1 MNKLESGWAK
11 PMHIDIVSDT
21 VCPWCFIG
29 KRKLEN
35 ALSTRPDVKA
45 EITWRPFQLNPEM
58 PAEGMDRASYL
69 QAKFGGSERAEQIY
83 VTVAEA
89 GESAGIPFAFDL
101 IQRTPSTINSH
112 RLIRWAESAGV
123 QNQVVEALFRRY
135 FLEGADIADHEVLI
149 AAAAEA
155 GMDTTLVADLLA
167 RGVDVDLI
175 RREDTNARQMGINGV
190 PCFIIDRKYA
200 ISGAQDAPVFHKVFD
215 LALKESVETEDAA
228 V

>member
-1 MNKLESGWAK
+1 MNKPESGWAK
-11 PMHIDIVSDT
+11 PMQIDIVSDT

-29 KRKLEN
+29 KRKLES
-35 ALSTRPDVKA
+35 ALSSRPDVA
-45 EITWRPFQLNPEM
+45 ADITWRPFQLNPEM

-69 QAKFGGSERAEQIY
+69 KAKFGGSERAEQIY
-83 VTVAEA
+83 MTVAEA
-89 GESAGIPFAFDL
+89 GENAGIPFAFHL
-101 IQRTPSTINSH
+101 IERTPSTVNSH
-112 RLIRWAESAGV
+112 RLIRWADSAGV
-123 QNQVVEALFRRY
+123 QNQVVEILFRRY
-135 FLEGADIADHEVLI
+135 FLEGADIADHKVLV
-149 AAAAEA
+149 ATAAEA
-155 GMDTTLVADLLA
+155 GMDTDLVVDLLI
-167 RGVDVDLI
+167 RGADVDLI

>member
-29 KRKLEN
+29 KRKLES

-89 GESAGIPFAFDL
+89 GENAGIPFAFEL

-112 RLIRWAESAGV
+112 RLIRWADSAGV

-149 AAAAEA
+149 AAATEA